1 MANTHSL
8 HSASVTAS
16 RGFSGL
22 TRLPRTL
29 ITMISVARQ
38 RQALGQLDQA
48 QLNDIGVTFK
58 AAQTESTRGFWD
70 VPAHW
75 TK

>member
-8 HSASVTAS
+8 HSSSANAS
-16 RGFSGL
+16 RGFAGL

-38 RQALGQLDQA
+38 RQALAQLDQA
-48 QLNDIGVTFK
+48 QLNDIGVTYK
-58 AAQTESTRGFWD
+58 AAHNESTRGFWD
-70 VPAHW
+70 VPNHW